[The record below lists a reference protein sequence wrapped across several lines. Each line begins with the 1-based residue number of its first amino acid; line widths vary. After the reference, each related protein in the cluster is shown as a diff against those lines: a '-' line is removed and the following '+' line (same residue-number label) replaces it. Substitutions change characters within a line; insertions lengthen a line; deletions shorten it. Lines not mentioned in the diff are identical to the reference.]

1 MSKGVSGV
9 LDTLRMVG
17 LRFGHAPEDIRDMAW
32 RDVMLMLTAYMEDT
46 HGRL

>member
-1 MSKGVSGV
+1 VTDGDLVDIAV
-9 LDTLRMVG
+9 AVG
-17 LRFGHAPEDIRDMAW
+17 LRYGHTPEDIRDMAW